1 MRLSDLSNMIPYL
14 YSGDFN
20 KMSRKNNDHTKKPW
34 EKTFEEIKDD
44 KETTREELVDRA
56 IDETRC

>member
-1 MRLSDLSNMIPYL
+1 
-14 YSGDFN
+14 
-20 KMSRKNNDHTKKPW
+20 MSRKNNDHTKKPW